1 MNLKILSNKG
11 YEFLKSKAKNHK
23 SEFLKGIKISDEM
36 KLDYQNHIITFDQND
51 IDSINK
57 NYHIKYDYEN
67 ALIIYKYFKKISAY
81 EASDKRLWAYLSCY
95 LFKDYTLNR
104 WKNLQK
110 KNVTYSTIKSRF
122 FYDGAG
128 LNSRERNSIAR
139 LFWGVKNT
147 IDNNNDDD
155 IYHLTKIYFKIQD
168 LTTLF
173 ARNIGTYNNLLITY
187 LKFLKENESLI
198 DSKKIQKINKKLN
211 LHGGV
216 QDLSS
221 LSNSKIYDVLNNIC
235 TRSGYDF

>member
-11 YEFLKSKAKNHK
+11 YEFLKSNAQNHK
-23 SEFLKGIKISDEM
+23 NDFLKGIKISDEM
-36 KLDYQNHIITFDQND
+36 KLDYQNHTITFNQND
-51 IDSINK
+51 IDFINK
-57 NYHIKYDYEN
+57 NFQIKYDYEN
-67 ALIIYKYFKKISAY
+67 ALIIYKYLNKISSY
-81 EASDKRLWAYLSCY
+81 EASDKRLWGYLTCC
-95 LFKDYTLNR
+95 LFKEYTLNR
-104 WKNLQK
+104 WKSLQK
-110 KNVTYSTIKSRF
+110 KDVTYSTIKSRF
-122 FYDGAG
+122 FYDGTG

-147 IDNNNDDD
+147 IDDKNDD

-173 ARNIGTYNNLLITY
+173 GRNIGTYNNLLIKY

-198 DSKKIQKINKKLN
+198 DSKKIQNINKKLN

-221 LSNSKIYDVLNNIC
+221 LSNDKIKELLKNIC
-235 TRSGYDF
+235 LNSGYKI